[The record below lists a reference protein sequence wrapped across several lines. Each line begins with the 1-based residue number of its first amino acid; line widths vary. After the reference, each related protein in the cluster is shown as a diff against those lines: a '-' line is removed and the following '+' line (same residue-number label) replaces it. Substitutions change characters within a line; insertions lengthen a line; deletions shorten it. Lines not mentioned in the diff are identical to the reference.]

1 MGSSRP
7 ESEIAAQFIC
17 AQFVRRH
24 LFILGETDDVLKGFI
39 EIKKIEISTDLTEET
54 KATAQAV
61 REAHI
66 LVLEKKMDTVAFVL
80 TNSKHWSFAKASKYG
95 TQIQINKIV
104 NLILPRDCKI
114 VLTMLKQVMQG
125 TFWTMSTFLL
135 FCVIRKFISI
145 GVIIFETGARARLTD
160 ENVKGKKMWF
170 FEQLIAPSYTIHQ

>member
-39 EIKKIEISTDLTEET
+39 EIKKIEINTDLTEET

-114 VLTMLKQVMQG
+114 GCWKVWFQWQN
-125 TFWTMSTFLL
+125 LL
-135 FCVIRKFISI
+135 YF
-145 GVIIFETGARARLTD
+145 
-160 ENVKGKKMWF
+160 
-170 FEQLIAPSYTIHQ
+170 